1 MNSKPKGKE
10 IVELHMD
17 SDEFD
22 RMMRGALEVEP
33 PKKTPRRRIRKSAG
47 QGKRKKR

>member
-1 MNSKPKGKE
+1 MSAKPKGKE
-10 IVELHMD
+10 AVELSMD
-17 SDEFD
+17 SGEFD

-33 PKKTPRRRIRKSAG
+33 PKKTPRRSIRKSAG